1 MSGVRISGVGSM
13 PGTDFGGAAR
23 LILDEVPDL
32 PFVPELPARGPGAG
46 LVGRG
51 VGLLAGLAG
60 ELTSSG
66 WRLADAAGVD
76 QRRARAM
83 LRDDLDRFAEA
94 ADGYVGP
101 LKLAVPGPW
110 TLSAAL
116 EAPRGGRVLADPGA
130 RHDLAA
136 SLAQGSADCL
146 GELGRL
152 VPGAR
157 TFLQVD
163 EPALPAVLGG
173 GIPTVGGY
181 FRLRAIDLPEVAD
194 GLAALVRVAPG
205 PVLHCCAGRGV
216 LAELPLTDF
225 VRRVG
230 FGALSLDAAA
240 LDAASLDELAECVE
254 AGASLYLGILP
265 AQTMDVVPRPDDLAK
280 RALATLRPLELG
292 PRLADALVL
301 TPSCGL
307 AGWTPGHAR
316 RVWPA
321 LREAAGLVGEGLSS

>member
-1 MSGVRISGVGSM
+1 MNGVRISGVGSM
-13 PGTDFGGAAR
+13 PGTDFTGAAR

-32 PFVPELPARGPGAG
+32 PFVPELPARGPGAT

-51 VGLLAGLAG
+51 VGLLSSLAG

-101 LKLAVPGPW
+101 LKVGVPGPW
-110 TLSAAL
+110 TLAAAL
-116 EAPRGGRVLADPGA
+116 EAPRGGRVLADRGA
-130 RHDLAA
+130 RHDLAG
-136 SLAQGSADCL
+136 SLAQGSADYL

-152 VPGAR
+152 VPGAKPY
-157 TFLQVD
+157 LQVD

-181 FRLRAIDLPEVAD
+181 FRLRAIELSDVAE
-194 GLAALVRVAPG
+194 GLGALARVAPE
-205 PVLHCCAGRGV
+205 PVLHCCAGRSA
-216 LAELPLTDF
+216 LTELPLTAL

-240 LDAASLDELAECVE
+240 LDAASLDDLAECVE
-254 AGASLYLGILP
+254 AGASLYLGLLP
-265 AQTMDVVPRPDDLAK
+265 AQTIDAVPRPDALSK
-280 RALATLRPLELG
+280 LALAMLRPLELG

-307 AGWTPGHAR
+307 AGWTPGPAR

-321 LREAAGLVGEGLSS
+321 LRGAAGLVGEGLSS